1 MRIFCKEPGIFSNGE
16 DSYNELTKNKLQR
29 GKENEKKKICSNNV
43 CLLYTSDLV
52 VRRFLAVLY
61 PPCEYL
67 QTSLRVDVGG
77 ETFAARGN
85 IVQKPGW
92 KAVYELSLIHI

>member
-43 CLLYTSDLV
+43 GSSNGRKSGGWV
-52 VRRFLAVLY
+52 QFL
-61 PPCEYL
+61 
-67 QTSLRVDVGG
+67 
-77 ETFAARGN
+77 FAQHSG
-85 IVQKPGW
+85 VW
-92 KAVYELSLIHI
+92 

>member
-1 MRIFCKEPGIFSNGE
+1 MSDHHAIIPTEQYVQLDHMTVDERRI
-16 DSYNELTKNKLQR
+16 Y
-29 GKENEKKKICSNNV
+29 
-43 CLLYTSDLV
+43 DLV

-67 QTSLRVDVGG
+67 QTSLRVDVDG